1 MKKKWVEVRKGADFN
16 QIAADFSISP
26 YLARIIRNRGAVTN
40 EEIAMYLN
48 GDLSMMHDP
57 ALLRDMEVAVSILED
72 AIEAQI
78 PIRVVGD
85 YDIDG
90 ITGSTRI

>member
-48 GDLSMMHDP
+48 GDLSMMQIDKLLGQGQADAS
-57 ALLRDMEVAVSILED
+57 ALHA
-72 AIEAQI
+72 
-78 PIRVVGD
+78 
-85 YDIDG
+85 
-90 ITGSTRI
+90 